1 MAERFD
7 VSRDG
12 TTLAGERWP
21 GGGQTV
27 LLLHEGVADGGD
39 GRRWPGC
46 WHLS

>member
-7 VSRDG
+7 ISRDG

-21 GGGQTV
+21 GGARTV
-27 LLLHEGVADGGD
+27 LLLLRASRTGGD
-39 GRRWPGC
+39 GPRWQRC

>member
-21 GGGQTV
+21 GGSPTV
-27 LLLHEGVADGGD
+27 LLLHEASRTGGD
-39 GRRWPGC
+39 GQR
-46 WHLS
+46 